1 MKLNRHPLAS
11 RVALM
16 FVALAAGCSA
26 PEGTQTPGLGQRD
39 VQRGIVAVGPTT
51 SIAPTM
57 PTNLTTARPTAW
69 NDSVSRVAPVASP
82 VLDARLLVLSA
93 DGNEPTLGAIRQAL
107 DYVGVPY
114 TVWIARDRP
123 GALTAAVLSNGLQGA
138 YQGVILATD
147 SLVYSPDGAT
157 WASALTPAEWQSLW
171 DYESAYGVRQITWYT
186 WPVADLGFQSPSAL
200 NTSVTPLTTTL
211 TAAGRAT
218 FPTLNP
224 SIRFTI
230 RDAYTYLARPV
241 SAAGVTPLLVDAN
254 GNALALARDW
264 TDGRQNIALTFD
276 SSVYTPHIQVLAYGL
291 INWVTRGLF
300 LGERHA
306 YAGVQVD
313 DFFLGNVLWSGGVY
327 RLNALDLTQ
336 TRTWQASKRLRPV
349 TADLRLDMV
358 FNAEGATGIY
368 SPDTLT
374 PAARLYQGDFK
385 WINHTFTH
393 ENLNAVTYAVAR
405 SEIGDNITTART
417 LGLRNFNAANLVTG
431 EISGLRNPEAMR
443 AAFDLGVRYV
453 VSDSSRPEGAAPSPN
468 AGKAN
473 AVVPAIFEVPRRPTN
488 LFFNVS
494 TPAEWTGEYNQI
506 YRAFWGRD
514 LTYAELIERESDVLV
529 QYLVRGETSPWMFHQ
544 ANLRAYDGRRSLLTD
559 LLDATFTRYEAI
571 MSVPVLS
578 PTFDT
583 LAARVIDRTNYN
595 QCNATGAIRPGQ
607 SLTLHVDR
615 DCTVPVTGAAYGTT
629 RETYA
634 GQAISYVRLRAGE
647 TLTVPLR

>member
-1 MKLNRHPLAS
+1 MKLNRHLLAP
-11 RVALM
+11 RVTLAL
-16 FVALAAGCSA
+16 VALAAGCSA

-51 SIAPTM
+51 SVAPTM
-57 PTNLTTARPTAW
+57 PTDITMARPTAW
-69 NDSVSRVAPVASP
+69 IDSVSRAVPVTSP

-93 DGNEPTLGAIRQAL
+93 DGNEPTLGAIRLAL

-123 GALTAAVLSNGLQGA
+123 GALTASVLSNGLQGA

-157 WASALTPAEWQSLW
+157 WASALTPAEWQALW

-186 WPVADLGFQSPSAL
+186 WPVADLGFQSPSAQ
-200 NTSVTPLTTTL
+200 NTSVTPLTATL
-211 TAAGRAT
+211 TAAGRTT
-218 FPTLNP
+218 FPRLNP
-224 SIRFTI
+224 SLRLTI

-241 SAAGVTPLLVDAN
+241 SATGVTPLLVDAS
-254 GNALALARDW
+254 GNALAVARDW

-276 SSVYTPHIQVLAYGL
+276 SSMYTPHIQVLAYGL

-313 DFFLGNVLWSGGVY
+313 DFFFGNELWSGGEY
-327 RLNALDLTQ
+327 RMNATDLTQ
-336 TRTWQASKRLRPV
+336 TRAWQNSKRARPV

-358 FNAEGATGIY
+358 FNGEGATGIY
-368 SPDTLT
+368 TPDTLT
-374 PAARLYQGDFK
+374 PEARRYQGDFK

-393 ENLNAVTYAVAR
+393 ENLNAVSYAVAR
-405 SEIGDNITTART
+405 AEIGDDISEART
-417 LGLRNFNAANLVTG
+417 LGLRTFDARNLVTG
-431 EISGLRNPEAMR
+431 EISGLRNPDAMR

-453 VSDSSRPEGAAPSPN
+453 VSDTSRPEGVAPSPN
-468 AGKAN
+468 AGRPN

-494 TPAEWTGEYNQI
+494 TPAEWTGEYNQF

-514 LTYAELIERESDVLV
+514 LTYAEILDRESDVLV

-544 ANLRAYDGRRSLLTD
+544 ANLRAYDGRRSLLAD
-559 LLDATFTRYEAI
+559 LLDATFAKYEALLN
-571 MSVPVLS
+571 VPIVS
-578 PTFDT
+578 PTFDA

-595 QCNATGAIRPGQ
+595 QCGATGAIRPGQ
-607 SLTLHVDR
+607 SITLHVDR
-615 DCTVPVTGAAYGTT
+615 DCTVPVTGASYGAA